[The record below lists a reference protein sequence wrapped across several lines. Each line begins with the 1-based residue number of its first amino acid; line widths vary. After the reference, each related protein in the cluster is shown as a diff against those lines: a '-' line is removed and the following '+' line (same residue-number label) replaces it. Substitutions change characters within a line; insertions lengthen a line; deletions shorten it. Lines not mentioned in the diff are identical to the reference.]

1 MKTIR
6 SNKKGFGIHS
16 PFVYHLVTNVLF
28 PEAGFYVFHEIE
40 KLKLIKK
47 EKSALK
53 LLFRLIHYFQP
64 NNVFCEKEMTSDEL
78 NILKKADSEIVF
90 KKTDSVFHMK
100 NETERAKGLNFFI
113 LNEMPDFQFTNIPER
128 EIWFFTKKTDKN
140 KIKRIFEPLFE
151 KQDGIIFIEFLYE
164 DLIIFDKKIPSQH
177 YVIK

>member
-40 KLKLIKK
+40 KLNANKK

-53 LLFRLIHYFQP
+53 LLFRLVHYFQP
-64 NNVFCEKEMTSDEL
+64 NCVFYEKNLTSDEL
-78 NILKKADSEIVF
+78 RILKKANSEVVL
-90 KKTDSVFHMK
+90 KKIESMIYSK
-100 NETERAKGLNFFI
+100 NKIERAEGLNFFI
-113 LNEMPDFQFTNIPER
+113 LSEMPDIQLTNMPDW
-128 EIWFFTKKTDKN
+128 EIWFFRKKTDRN